1 VTAPGEP
8 PTPGGTPAPASPSAS
23 RRAFGPRPR
32 LGRGGMLLAV
42 FVVAALGWI
51 TLNTVR
57 SDSAGSRGLPAGTPL
72 PAFAVPLADSP
83 CRGACDANIATR
95 AGQGSAGAEPACD
108 VRGPHVLS
116 SCELAARGP
125 AVLAFVFAPV
135 AACRDELDV
144 LARARARHPSVRFA
158 AVAVRADGATARA
171 LAGAHAGVPIAYD
184 HDGAVANE
192 YAVVV
197 CPTITFIG
205 RDGRVAG
212 STVGPLDRAGLE
224 TWLARIE

>member
-1 VTAPGEP
+1 MTGPREP
-8 PTPGGTPAPASPSAS
+8 PTAPSP
-23 RRAFGPRPR
+23 RRAFGSLRRP
-32 LGRGGMLLAV
+32 GRGGVLLAV
-42 FVVAALGWI
+42 FVVAVLGWI

-57 SDSAGSRGLPAGTPL
+57 SDSAGSRGLQAGTRL
-72 PAFAVPLADSP
+72 PAFAMPLADSP

-95 AGQGSAGAEPACD
+95 AGQGSAGSEPACD
-108 VRGPHVLS
+108 VRGPHVLN
-116 SCELAARGP
+116 SCELAAHPP

-135 AACRDELDV
+135 GACRDELDV
-144 LARARARHPSVRFA
+144 LARARARHPSVRFT

-171 LAGAHAGVPIAYD
+171 LARAHPGVPVAYD

-212 STVGPLDRAGLE
+212 STVGPLDARGLE